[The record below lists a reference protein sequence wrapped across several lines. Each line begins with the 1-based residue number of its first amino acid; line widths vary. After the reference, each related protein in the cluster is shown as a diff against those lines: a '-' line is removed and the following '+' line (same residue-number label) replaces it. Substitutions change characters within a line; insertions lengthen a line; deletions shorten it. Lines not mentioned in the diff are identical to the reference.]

1 LSLIFGEQTFLE
13 QFWIVKTFI
22 DLLLR
27 FASDAEETAIFVNF
41 QRFKPALEV
50 RYHNLIAPRGR
61 RVVPSFTF
69 GMPLFVPH
77 SFNFPLYCFN
87 GASRNKRRNFIL
99 SIRIGSVMVPSL
111 FCAFLR
117 SITVVKN
124 TFRVN
129 RTTPLSKNTFV
140 RGPTKLNYLLNAR
153 RLIWLTFH
161 PLRK

>member
-50 RYHNLIAPRGR
+50 PYHNLIASRGR
-61 RVVPSFTF
+61 RVVPPFTF

-77 SFNFPLYCFN
+77 FFNFPLYLLQ
-87 GASRNKRRNFIL
+87 RRIP
-99 SIRIGSVMVPSL
+99 R
-111 FCAFLR
+111 
-117 SITVVKN
+117 
-124 TFRVN
+124 
-129 RTTPLSKNTFV
+129 
-140 RGPTKLNYLLNAR
+140 
-153 RLIWLTFH
+153 
-161 PLRK
+161 